1 MEQCLDAEL
10 GLCACVLVQPV
21 WSLGT
26 QILAWVTFAPLVLC
40 LLCSPQLRA
49 RRASD
54 PSKCPRDRRRW
65 GSFWVSVQVALPSS
79 FSSWGPSLSLSVKGE
94 WDQCPDLLGAPTPGK
109 PAGHRGAMA
118 GVGRAAR
125 LVTKYVEG
133 CQPGHWDCGLAHW
146 AVGVRDSAKGIVVA
160 GAQVWLVPGTTL
172 QECIFCLVPRSC
184 VGSRHC
190 CPLPRGAVP
199 MGRDRDSLTVTWPSS
214 QGICPD

>member
-1 MEQCLDAEL
+1 MDQLLDAEL

-21 WSLGT
+21 WGLGT
-26 QILAWVTFAPLVLC
+26 QILAWVTFAPLFFC

-65 GSFWVSVQVALPSS
+65 GSSWASVQVALPSS
-79 FSSWGPSLSLSVKGE
+79 FSSWGPSLSSSVKGE

-118 GVGRAAR
+118 GVGRGAP
-125 LVTKYVEG
+125 LVAKYVEG
-133 CQPGHWDCGLAHW
+133 CQPGHWACGFTHTGQWESETQQRALL
-146 AVGVRDSAKGIVVA
+146 
-160 GAQVWLVPGTTL
+160 WLVPGTTL
-172 QECIFCLVPRSC
+172 QECIFCLVPRSY

-190 CPLPRGAVP
+190 CPLPTGAVP
-199 MGRDRDSLTVTWPSS
+199 IGRDRDSLTVTWPSS